1 MYKDNTG
8 RFLTQC
14 LFYENYENRNP
25 LYPPVYSLREQDPA
39 IEDQLP
45 SFKRLFLE
53 TEDITGYTLA
63 MQELGSWEHME
74 KLLKAKWFQAYW
86 QKWCDEMEIR
96 LKSKGLLKIKQTAEG
111 STSSAYQAAKYLSD
125 RGWEPKRG
133 RPSAAEKAKQAKK
146 EKDLEAAVEDDMSR
160 VIRLVQK

>member
-8 RFLTQC
+8 RFLTQS
-14 LFYENYENRNP
+14 LFTENYENRNP
-25 LYPPVYSLREQDPA
+25 LYPPVYSLRDQDPG

-63 MQELGSWEHME
+63 IQELGSWEHME
-74 KLLKAKWFQAYW
+74 RLLKTKWFQAYW
-86 QKWCDEMEIR
+86 QRWCEEMEIR
-96 LKSKGLLKIKQTAEG
+96 LKSKGLLKIKDTAEG
-111 STSSAYQAAKYLSD
+111 STASAYQAAKYLSD

-133 RPSAAEKAKQAKK
+133 RPSKAEKAKIAKQEK
-146 EKDLEAAVEDDMSR
+146 ELEDAVADDMSR
-160 VIRLVQK
+160 ILRLVKQ